1 MLRKKH
7 GHLKIWDMV
16 SANCNLE
23 GCKLFS
29 VISEIIGTQLLFS
42 LLKLILQC
50 TATNLSCSPNNIS
63 NSSGQNS
70 NSVLS
75 RSYGR
80 FVWEGTRTAALQ
92 GEGLCCKG
100 AGGNLYW
107 VHRTSWEVTEKVERC
122 RNHITMSSG
131 YKLKPSWQDEQ
142 IQLDCRHTSLSRSA
156 WSSLICLFS

>member
-7 GHLKIWDMV
+7 GHLKIWDMI

-42 LLKLILQC
+42 LLKLILHC
-50 TATNLSCSPNNIS
+50 TVTNLSCSPNNIS
-63 NSSGQNS
+63 NSSGQYS

-80 FVWEGTRTAALQ
+80 FVWEGRRTAALQ

-100 AGGNLYW
+100 AGGNLY
-107 VHRTSWEVTEKVERC
+107 
-122 RNHITMSSG
+122 
-131 YKLKPSWQDEQ
+131 
-142 IQLDCRHTSLSRSA
+142 
-156 WSSLICLFS
+156 